1 MKKTFKELKRE
12 ARAALKG
19 KWGEAALAIFAYFII
34 IIVLEGGMSIFQ
46 LLDHDFMH
54 RYEAFILQGNP
65 EAAISFLA
73 GSMWKYS
80 AGAILFFLFVGAP
93 LVVGLF
99 NTFLWLLRGNKN
111 IVDNMFKLG
120 FKPYW
125 RSVLGYFLMIVKI
138 YLWMLLLI
146 IPGIIKAFAY
156 ALTPYILKDNPEL
169 SCLEAIERSRL
180 MMKGNKWRLFVLYL
194 SFIGWFLLGLLTLGI
209 GYFWLAPYVYT
220 TTAAFYEDIK
230 SRYEAAA

>member
-1 MKKTFKELKRE
+1 MKKTFRELKGE

-34 IIVLEGGMSIFQ
+34 IIVIEGGMSIFQ

-65 EAAISFLA
+65 EAAMAFLT
-73 GSMWKYS
+73 GSMWKYWI
-80 AGAILFFLFVGAP
+80 GAILVNFFVGAP
-93 LVVGLF
+93 LVVGLY

-125 RSVLGYFLMIVKI
+125 RSVLGYFLMVVKI

-180 MMKGNKWRLFVLYL
+180 MMKGNKWRLFVLCL
-194 SFIGWFLLGLLTLGI
+194 SFIGWFLLCLLTLGI
-209 GYFWLAPYVYT
+209 GFFWFAPYVYT
-220 TTAAFYEDIK
+220 TVAAFYEDVK